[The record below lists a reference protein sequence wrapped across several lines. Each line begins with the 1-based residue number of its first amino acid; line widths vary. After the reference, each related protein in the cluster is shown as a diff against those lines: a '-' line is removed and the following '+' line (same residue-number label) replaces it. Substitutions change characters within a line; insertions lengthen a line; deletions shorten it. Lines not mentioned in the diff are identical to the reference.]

1 MTTSLD
7 SHTHTNTCSIC
18 NTEMPANVTR
28 CSNCKAQ
35 MIKGYL
41 DKNSR
46 KRRRW
51 IIFLLLV
58 ISSVFFY
65 YVYPTTTRPVLVL
78 ELFLAALVLSFALPY
93 LYYKIKTKDDVI
105 WKRKKL

>member
-51 IIFLLLV
+51 IIFFLLV

-65 YVYPTTTRPVLVL
+65 YVYPTTTRPDLVL
-78 ELFLAALVLSFALPY
+78 AIFLTVIALSFVLPITY
-93 LYYKIKTKDDVI
+93 FKLKSRNQII